1 MNIKKEL
8 TKGSTAL
15 LVLSV
20 LENQD
25 LYGYKIIKEIE
36 SRSEDVFSLKE
47 GTLYPI
53 LHNFEKSGYV
63 DSYWDGKE
71 GERRRKYYH
80 ITNKGKKILKENKEA
95 EVTGCSVFIENIVIP
110 SKIIYY
116 WR

>member
-36 SRSEDVFSLKE
+36 SRSEDVFLLKE

-80 ITNKGKKILKENKEA
+80 ITNKGKKVLKENKEEWNSYSNA
-95 EVTGCSVFIENIVIP
+95 VNKVVGGVKNATT
-110 SKIIYY
+110 
-116 WR
+116 